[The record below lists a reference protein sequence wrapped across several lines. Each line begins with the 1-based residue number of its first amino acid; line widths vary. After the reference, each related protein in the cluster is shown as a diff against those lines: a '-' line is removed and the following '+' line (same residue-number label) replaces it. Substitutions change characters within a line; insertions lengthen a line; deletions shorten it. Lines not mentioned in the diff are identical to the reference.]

1 MSDRR
6 QPSPTNPLRINF
18 GAGLAVITGT
28 QWGVA
33 ERRCRRAR
41 LLQPVQVCI
50 GRLVAA
56 GFSIWVRPLQGTTRP
71 PVDVQSVP
79 SWVAALNHR
88 NAKKPFINE
97 KTEDQNPNA
106 TLN

>member
-1 MSDRR
+1 M
-6 QPSPTNPLRINF
+6 T
-18 GAGLAVITGT
+18 TGT

-50 GRLVAA
+50 GRLGAA
-56 GFSIWVRPLQGTTRP
+56 GFSVWVRAQQSATRP
-71 PVDVQSVP
+71 SVDVQSVP

-88 NAKKPFINE
+88 NAGIPFIKE
-97 KTEDQNPNA
+97 KTEDQNPI
-106 TLN
+106 TELD